1 MPALPVSGVD
11 AVTPSYLSSLYG
23 ASGVSGA
30 TATGSADAFA
40 SVASSIDSLQA
51 AQANSNALAVAAVT
65 GDLDDVHDYTIAAAQ
80 SSTQLELTAALR
92 NKAVEA
98 FQEIMRMN
106 V

>member
-1 MPALPVSGVD
+1 MTVLPVSGVD
-11 AVTPSYLSSLYG
+11 AATPSYLSSLYG
-23 ASGVSGA
+23 ASGA

-40 SVASSIDSLQA
+40 SVASGIDSLQA
-51 AQANSNALAVAAVT
+51 AQSTTNSLAVAAVT

-98 FQEIMRMN
+98 FQEIMRMT